1 MRRAFLCLKKGV
13 LCTRLSSVAQ
23 RAFSRLTSLDP
34 APTNLRIIRHQD
46 ANNSISGVPLRMTAK
61 PHNHSLPPTSTVY

>member
-34 APTNLRIIRHQD
+34 LGRTPQDDGETAQPQPTAYFYCL
-46 ANNSISGVPLRMTAK
+46 LTT
-61 PHNHSLPPTSTVY
+61 NH